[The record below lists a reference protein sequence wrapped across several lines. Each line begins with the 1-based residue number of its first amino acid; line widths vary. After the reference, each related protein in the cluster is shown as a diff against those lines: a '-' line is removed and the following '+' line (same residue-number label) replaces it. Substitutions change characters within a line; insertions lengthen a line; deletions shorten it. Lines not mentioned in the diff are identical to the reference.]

1 MATKYKRKEE
11 RNWVA
16 TIMSGTLALFTG
28 FGAAVCWT
36 HLHSDPFMWISA
48 MSLTSVSL
56 LLLMATV
63 SGRVVDFLLNLIIV
77 P

>member
-16 TIMSGTLALFTG
+16 TIMAGTLALFTG

-36 HLHSDPFMWISA
+36 HLQSDPFMWISA
-48 MSLTSVSL
+48 ISLTSVSL
-56 LLLMATV
+56 LLLMATL
-63 SGRVVDFLLNLIIV
+63 SGKVADFLLALIIM